1 VLEANGARLEDLTAE
16 QRQQALD
23 ALQKP
28 IKNEVVI
35 DVPSL
40 AGKGYPVAVNLDDG
54 KGKPQTTRTKR
65 K

>member
-1 VLEANGARLEDLTAE
+1 
-16 QRQQALD
+16 
-23 ALQKP
+23 LQKP

-35 DVPSL
+35 DVPTL